1 MMLKLLTIVG
11 IVLLLL
17 LRLLRGRFGAGL
29 LGVSVR
35 VISAVYLSALLIAG
49 VLAVVFEQWI
59 LLTVVVI
66 LLALSAV
73 EEIRRRAGI
82 RARDRAARSPRSTA

>member
-17 LRLLRGRFGAGL
+17 LRLLRGRFGARL

-35 VISAVYLSALLIAG
+35 AISAVYLSALLIAG

-66 LLALSAV
+66 LLALSTA